1 MKYLSD
7 YRHRPQGKGCI
18 KWLIR
23 ERWKSISDDEMLKKK
38 INIFIYDFEWKFD
51 FTKAH

>member
-1 MKYLSD
+1 MKICLIIGPAHKEKVALSD
-7 YRHRPQGKGCI
+7 SSARDENRSVMTK
-18 KWLIR
+18 
-23 ERWKSISDDEMLKKK
+23 RWKK